1 MADTKRRDGN
11 GAGRPGRAGRSVPRP
26 ARPPAPP
33 APPVDP
39 AVAERL
45 NRLVRTFVLLIIGAL
60 LTAMLALPWRLGSL
74 ALAVAAIVV
83 GVVALRRAW
92 RPGLREQV
100 APLLVFGLAFAVLMS
115 MSMAGTLILWPVE
128 VAHQE
133 CLGRAVTIGAR
144 AECEQTYQDALQE
157 RLDNL
162 MRRP

>member
-1 MADTKRRDGN
+1 MADTKRRDGS
-11 GAGRPGRAGRSVPRP
+11 GAGRPGRAGRPAPRP

-33 APPVDP
+33 VDP
-39 AVAERL
+39 VVAERL
-45 NRLVRTFVLLIIGAL
+45 NRLVRAFVLLIIGAL

-74 ALAVAAIVV
+74 ALSVAAIVV
-83 GVVALRRAW
+83 GALALRRAW

-100 APLLVFGLAFAVLMS
+100 APLLVFGLAFAALMS

-128 VAHQE
+128 IAHQE
-133 CLGRAVTIGAR
+133 CLGRAVTIDAR
-144 AECEQTYQDALQE
+144 AQCEQTYQDALQE